1 MIKKSKIIM
10 KNKNLKIALIVLA
23 CLGLTMFGYVAY
35 KYDFRVAYTLFLS
48 ITVSL
53 IPVVTGIFIIRLSFK
68 FFIKEMPGIMN
79 DFVKIKTIFKKAFM
93 NENN

>member
-1 MIKKSKIIM
+1 M

-23 CLGLTMFGYVAY
+23 CLGLTMFGLAY

-48 ITVSL
+48 IIVSL

-79 DFVKIKTIFKKAFM
+79 DFFKIKTIFKKAFM

>member
-1 MIKKSKIIM
+1 
-10 KNKNLKIALIVLA
+10 
-23 CLGLTMFGYVAY
+23 MFGYVAY
-35 KYDFRVAYTLFLS
+35 KCDFRVAYTLFLS
-48 ITVSL
+48 IIVSL

>member
-1 MIKKSKIIM
+1 MIKNSKIIM
-10 KNKNLKIALIVLA
+10 KNKKLKIALIVLA

-35 KYDFRVAYTLFLS
+35 KYDFRVAYTLLLS
-48 ITVSL
+48 IIVSL
-53 IPVVTGIFIIRLSFK
+53 IPVAAGIFIIRLSFK

-79 DFVKIKTIFKKAFM
+79 DFAKIKTIFKKAFM